1 MARSAAPVSPKTG
14 DYQPTSVEVIVA
26 QREYK
31 NPFGGAVSAPAADGS
46 SEEAAPTPA
55 AKPQEERQPQAD
67 VQPEMPAAVTPVA
80 AAAGV
85 GAPPVEKAAAQEA
98 SPGPESPGPDVKSQL
113 NILPPAETKRTQLH
127 WDKSH
132 VAERDRPQDFGQRP
146 RREERRDDRPSFRS
160 EAQRPREDFR
170 PSQPPVAPVEKPL
183 GFIGRLKRLLGMG
196 KPAPVAGPAPERDF
210 ESGRGDRDQG
220 YRRRRRGGRG
230 NPGGDRNDRGGM
242 PQSQQGGGQ
251 PFERRGGDQPFE
263 RRGGDQ
269 GGGGHHRRRHRG
281 GRGRNQG
288 GPRPEGQ
295 QGGGYI

>member
-1 MARSAAPVSPKTG
+1 MARSAASVSPKAG

-31 NPFGGAVSAPAADGS
+31 NPFGGAVTAPAADGS
-46 SEEAAPTPA
+46 PEEAIPTPA
-55 AKPQEERQPQAD
+55 ARPQEEKQAQAD
-67 VQPEMPAAVTPVA
+67 VQPEVPATVAPIEAVA
-80 AAAGV
+80 AV
-85 GAPPVEKAAAQEA
+85 GAPPVEKAAPQEV
-98 SPGPESPGPDVKSQL
+98 SPRPESPSPDVKSQL

-132 VAERDRPQDFGQRP
+132 VVERDRPQDFGQRP

-170 PSQPPVAPVEKPL
+170 PSQHPVAPVKKPL
-183 GFIGRLKRLLGMG
+183 GFIGRLKRLLGLG
-196 KPAPVAGPAPERDF
+196 KPAPAASPVQERDY
-210 ESGRGDRDQG
+210 ESGRGDRDQDF
-220 YRRRRRGGRG
+220 RRRRRGGRG
-230 NPGGDRNDRGGM
+230 NSGGDRGERGGM

-251 PFERRGGDQPFE
+251 PFERRGGDQ
-263 RRGGDQ
+263 GG